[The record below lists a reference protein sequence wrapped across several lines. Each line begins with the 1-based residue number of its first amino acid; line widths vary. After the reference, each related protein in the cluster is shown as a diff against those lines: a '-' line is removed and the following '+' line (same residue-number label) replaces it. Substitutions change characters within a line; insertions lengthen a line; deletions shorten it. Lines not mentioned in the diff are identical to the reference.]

1 MRKDKNVSEL
11 FDYGRKILDE
21 RCDDPYLDSKIDV
34 LVLLSEALSVSKE
47 FLFINPN
54 FKPDYV
60 FVEKFLSFLDRRA
73 SGEPIAYILNK
84 KEFMSLP
91 FYVSKDCLIPRPETE
106 ILTEL
111 VIDFCNKRDFSHFL
125 DMCCGSGCI
134 SVSVAYY
141 AKKVKIFASDISE
154 KAISVAKINAEKNEV
169 EDRIDFFCGN
179 LFQPL
184 PNDLKFDF
192 IASNPP
198 YISRY
203 DEISPSVANF
213 EPKLALYSEDDG
225 LEITEKII
233 KESMNRLNFNGVL
246 AVEINSSK
254 GSDVKKLFCD
264 NGFSDVSIIKD
275 YNGLDRI
282 VLGACW

>member
-1 MRKDKNVSEL
+1 MCKKKISEL
-11 FDYGRKILDE
+11 FDYGIKILDE
-21 RCDDPYLDSKIDV
+21 RCSDPYLDSKIDV

-54 FKPDYV
+54 FKPDSV
-60 FVEKFLSFLDRRA
+60 LVEKYLSFLERRVT
-73 SGEPIAYILNK
+73 GEPIAYILNN
-84 KEFMSLP
+84 KEFMSLS

-111 VIDFCNKRDFSHFL
+111 AIDFCNRNDSSAFL

-141 AKKVKIFASDISE
+141 SKKTKIFASDISE
-154 KAISVAKINAEKNEV
+154 KAISVAKINAKKNSV
-169 EDRIDFFCGN
+169 EDRIEFFCGN

-198 YISRY
+198 YISRC
-203 DEISPSVANF
+203 DEISSSVANF
-213 EPKLALYSEDDG
+213 EPELALYSDDDG

-233 KESMNRLNFNGVL
+233 KESVNRLNFNGVL

>member
-1 MRKDKNVSEL
+1 MRKKLSEL
-11 FDYGRKILDE
+11 FDYGRKILED
-21 RCDDPYLDSKIDV
+21 RCPDPYLDSKLDV
-34 LVLLSEALSVSKE
+34 LVLLSEVLSVSKE

-54 FKPDYV
+54 FEIESV
-60 FVEKFLSFLDRRA
+60 LEEKFLSFLDRRA
-73 SGEPIAYILNK
+73 KGEPIAYILNK

-111 VIDFCNKRDFSHFL
+111 AIDFCNKNDSSVFL

-141 AKKVKIFASDISE
+141 SKKTKIFSSDISE
-154 KAISVAKINAEKNEV
+154 KAISIANINAEKNGV
-169 EDRIDFFCGN
+169 DDRIDFFCGN

-184 PNDLKFDF
+184 PNNLNFDF

-198 YISRY
+198 YISKY

-213 EPKLALYSEDDG
+213 EPKLALFSEDDG

-233 KESMNRLNFNGVL
+233 KEAINRLKFNGVL
-246 AVEINSSK
+246 AVEINSLK
-254 GSDVKKLFCD
+254 GFEVKKLFCD
-264 NGFSDVSIIKD
+264 NGFSEVSIIKD
-275 YNGLDRI
+275 YNGIDR
-282 VLGACW
+282 VVMGKKNKD

>member
-1 MRKDKNVSEL
+1 MLKRLSEL

-21 RCDDPYLDSKIDV
+21 KCNDPYLDSKLDV
-34 LVLLSEALSVSKE
+34 LILLSEALSVSKE

-54 FKPDYV
+54 FEPESIL
-60 FVEKFLSFLDRRA
+60 VEKFLSFLDRRA

-84 KEFMSLP
+84 KEFMSLS
-91 FYVSKDCLIPRPETE
+91 FYVSRDCLIPRPETE

-111 VIDFCNKRDFSHFL
+111 AIDFCNKRDSSIFL

-141 AKKVKIFASDISE
+141 AKKTKIFSSDISE
-154 KAISVAKINAEKNEV
+154 KAISIAKINAQKNSV
-169 EDRIDFFCGN
+169 EDRIEFFCGD
-179 LFQPL
+179 LFRPL

-198 YISRY
+198 YISKY
-203 DEISPSVANF
+203 DEISPSVVNF

-225 LEITEKII
+225 LEITEKIV
-233 KESMNRLNFNGVL
+233 KESLNRLNFNGVL

-254 GSDVKKLFCD
+254 GSDVKKIFCD
-264 NGFSDVSIIKD
+264 NGFSEVYIIKD
-275 YNGLDRI
+275 YSEFDRI
-282 VLGACW
+282 VIGKKK